1 MGGHP
6 CIVGAHTC
14 SLHAY
19 TDCVVHVHASL
30 LQGGPAVPP
39 EGQETLGCPV
49 YSHPAQLTDNRNCV
63 LCMTCLKACPH
74 RSIEIRLRPPATDL
88 WSGHQASWYEV
99 FLMYMLLGAVYL
111 HR

>member
-1 MGGHP
+1 
-6 CIVGAHTC
+6 
-14 SLHAY
+14 
-19 TDCVVHVHASL
+19 VVHVHASL